1 MGFTP
6 LKNVC
11 GWNKLCSKRGM
22 RGVVGV
28 IKIVGLVQTLLILQK
43 HGKG

>member
-1 MGFTP
+1 MLGLPKTY
-6 LKNVC
+6 
-11 GWNKLCSKRGM
+11 CSERSV

-28 IKIVGLVQTLLILQK
+28 IKIVGLVVTLLILQK